1 MKTAMQYAA
10 EHNIEVDHI
19 PLFSLDALS
28 VEYDAGRCA
37 IAIDPTR
44 IESHADE
51 NTKIAHELGHCIY
64 GSFYSRLTPLYTRE
78 KHEYKANVWA
88 AKFLVPWD
96 ELREAVRNGI
106 TEPWELAEYFSV
118 TEAFIN
124 LALEYYLERK
134 EYSLD

>member
-1 MKTAMQYAA
+1 MISALEYATFQD
-10 EHNIEVDHI
+10 IDVDWL
-19 PLFSLDALS
+19 PLSSLDALS
-28 VEYDAGRCA
+28 IEHKGEYA
-37 IAIDPTR
+37 IVLDPNK
-44 IESHADE
+44 IESSTDE
-51 NTKIAHELGHCIY
+51 NTKLAHELGHCLY
-64 GSFYSRLTPLYTRE
+64 GGFYSSTTPLYIRE

-88 AKFLVPWD
+88 VKFLVPWD
-96 ELREAVRNGI
+96 ELHEAIHNGV

>member
-1 MKTAMQYAA
+1 MISALEYATSQD
-10 EHNIEVDHI
+10 IDI
-19 PLFSLDALS
+19 DWLPLSSLDALS
-28 VEYDAGRCA
+28 IEHKGQYA
-37 IAIDPTR
+37 IVLDPNK
-44 IESHADE
+44 IESSADE
-51 NTKIAHELGHCIY
+51 NTKLAHELGHCLY
-64 GSFYSRLTPLYTRE
+64 GGFYSSTTPLYIRE

-118 TEAFIN
+118 TEAFID

>member
-1 MKTAMQYAA
+1 MISALEYATFQD
-10 EHNIEVDHI
+10 IDI
-19 PLFSLDALS
+19 DWLPLSSLDALS
-28 VEYDAGRCA
+28 IEHKEQYA
-37 IAIDPTR
+37 IVLDPNK
-44 IESHADE
+44 IESSADE
-51 NTKIAHELGHCIY
+51 NTKLAHELGHCLY
-64 GSFYSRLTPLYTRE
+64 GGFYSSTTPLYTRE

-88 AKFLVPWD
+88 VKFLVPWD
-96 ELREAVRNGI
+96 ELHEAVHNGI

>member
-1 MKTAMQYAA
+1 MISALEYATFQD
-10 EHNIEVDHI
+10 IDI
-19 PLFSLDALS
+19 DWLPLSSLDALS
-28 VEYDAGRCA
+28 IEHKEQYA
-37 IAIDPTR
+37 IVLDPNK
-44 IESHADE
+44 IESSADE
-51 NTKIAHELGHCIY
+51 NTKLAHELGHCLY
-64 GSFYSRLTPLYTRE
+64 GGFYSSTTPLYTRE

-88 AKFLVPWD
+88 VKFLVPWD
-96 ELREAVRNGI
+96 ELHEAIHNGI

>member
-1 MKTAMQYAA
+1 MISALEYAA
-10 EHNIEVDHI
+10 SQDIDI
-19 PLFSLDALS
+19 DWLPLSSLDALS
-28 VEYDAGRCA
+28 IEHKGEYA
-37 IAIDPTR
+37 IVLDPNK
-44 IESHADE
+44 IESSADE
-51 NTKIAHELGHCIY
+51 NTKLAHELGHCLY
-64 GSFYSRLTPLYTRE
+64 GGFYSSTTPLYIRE

>member
-1 MKTAMQYAA
+1 MISALEYATSQD
-10 EHNIEVDHI
+10 IDVDWL
-19 PLFSLDALS
+19 PLSSLDALS
-28 VEYDAGRCA
+28 IEHKGEYA
-37 IAIDPTR
+37 IVLDPNK
-44 IESHADE
+44 IESSADE
-51 NTKIAHELGHCIY
+51 NTKLAHELGHCLY
-64 GSFYSRLTPLYTRE
+64 GGFYSSTTPLYIRE

-96 ELREAVRNGI
+96 ELREAVHNGI

>member
-1 MKTAMQYAA
+1 MISALEYATSQD
-10 EHNIEVDHI
+10 IDI
-19 PLFSLDALS
+19 DWLPLSSLDALS
-28 VEYDAGRCA
+28 IEHKEQYA
-37 IAIDPTR
+37 IVLDPNK
-44 IESHADE
+44 IESSADE
-51 NTKIAHELGHCIY
+51 NTKLAHELGHCLY
-64 GSFYSRLTPLYTRE
+64 GGFYSSTTPLYTRE

-88 AKFLVPWD
+88 VKFLVPWD
-96 ELREAVRNGI
+96 ELHEVIHNGI

>member
-1 MKTAMQYAA
+1 MISALEYATSQD
-10 EHNIEVDHI
+10 IDI
-19 PLFSLDALS
+19 DWLPLSSLDALS
-28 VEYDAGRCA
+28 IEHKGQYA
-37 IAIDPTR
+37 IVLDPNK
-44 IESHADE
+44 IESSADE
-51 NTKIAHELGHCIY
+51 NTKLAHELGHCLY
-64 GSFYSRLTPLYTRE
+64 GGFYSSTTPLYTRE

-88 AKFLVPWD
+88 VKFLVPWD
-96 ELREAVRNGI
+96 ELHEAIHNGI

>member
-1 MKTAMQYAA
+1 MISALEYATSQD
-10 EHNIEVDHI
+10 IDVDWL
-19 PLFSLDALS
+19 PLSSLDALS
-28 VEYDAGRCA
+28 IEHKGEYA
-37 IAIDPTR
+37 IVLDPNK
-44 IESHADE
+44 IESSTDE
-51 NTKIAHELGHCIY
+51 NTKLAHELGHCLY
-64 GSFYSRLTPLYTRE
+64 GGFYSSTTPLYIRE

-88 AKFLVPWD
+88 VKFLVPWD
-96 ELREAVRNGI
+96 ELHEAIHNGI

>member
-1 MKTAMQYAA
+1 MISALEYAA
-10 EHNIEVDHI
+10 SQDIDI
-19 PLFSLDALS
+19 DWLPLSSLDALS
-28 VEYDAGRCA
+28 IEHKEQYA
-37 IAIDPTR
+37 IVLDPNK
-44 IESHADE
+44 IESSADE
-51 NTKIAHELGHCIY
+51 NTKLAHELGHCLY
-64 GSFYSRLTPLYTRE
+64 GGFYSSTTPLYTRE

-88 AKFLVPWD
+88 VKFLVPWD
-96 ELREAVRNGI
+96 ELHEAIHNGI